1 MKYNSKK
8 LESFRL
14 VHELAPSKYNP
25 RNSEGDF
32 LRGKDGKIYFAYSRY
47 NLDPGKYADDAS
59 HDHAPC
65 DIYMISSSDEGET
78 WSEPTLL
85 AAASEFGVSNIMS
98 VSGLYQADGEC
109 AFYFMIKE
117 LDGTAGYGRAFFENG
132 RRVERCEWVGPKTY
146 YVINNG
152 RLVRFEDGSIC
163 APAARYPYL
172 PNGTGHIPKSVVL
185 FISKDDGKTFVM
197 DEASEQIPRS
207 AYLRK
212 TGGYEEPGIMIMP
225 DGARWLYTRTK
236 VRCQYQAFAPKG
248 TLDFD
253 ELDLSDISSPRSPMS
268 AFKSPDGDIYIV
280 YNPVPNYNAQYLPK
294 IWNAGRTPLVI
305 RKLQSDGTFGEYYTI
320 EDEEKRGY
328 CYTTAFFTRDGG
340 MLLAYC
346 RGGEED
352 PRCLCRLGIAK
363 IDPKE
368 IVD

>member
-1 MKYNSKK
+1 MRYSTKK

-14 VHELAPSKYNP
+14 VHELAPTKYNP

-47 NLDPGKYADDAS
+47 SLDSGKYSEDTS

-85 AAASEFGVSNIMS
+85 ASAKDFGVSNIMS
-98 VSGLYQADGEC
+98 VSALYQQNSEG
-109 AFYFMIKE
+109 AFYFLIKE
-117 LDGTAGYGRAFFENG
+117 LDGTATYGRAFFENG
-132 RRVERCEWVGPKTY
+132 IRTERCEWIGPKTY

-152 RLVRFEDGSIC
+152 RLVRFEDGTIC
-163 APAARYPYL
+163 APAARYPHM
-172 PNGTGHIPKSVVL
+172 PDGSGHIPKSVVL
-185 FISKDDGKTFVM
+185 FLSRDDGKTFVM

-212 TGGYEEPGIMIMP
+212 TGGYEEPGMMIMP

-236 VRCQYQAFAPKG
+236 MRCQYQAFAPKG

-268 AFKSPDGDIYIV
+268 AFKSPDGEIYIV
-280 YNPVPNYNAQYLPK
+280 YNPIPHFDGQVLPK
-294 IWNAGRTPLVI
+294 GWNAGRTPLVI
-305 RKLQSDGTFGEYYTI
+305 RKLLENGKFGEPYVI
-320 EDEEKRGY
+320 EDDEKRGY
-328 CYTTAFFTRDGG
+328 CYTTAFFTSDGK
-340 MLLAYC
+340 MLLSYC

-352 PRCLCRLGIAK
+352 AKCLCRLGIAK
-363 IDPKE
+363 IDPAE
-368 IVD
+368 IVS